1 MPTIDFNKLV
11 QGLNES
17 ANALPI
23 TFDFNEIAEQF
34 NQFANA
40 MMMIT
45 GTNNWQYINHQWQ
58 NYQISNS
65 VPDREQLSA
74 LSYRIQKDC
83 SIKIEPDYLHKMITV
98 LFNKQSADYLL
109 FLQNGEIHSILHNLL
124 WSEEANKQE
133 VMNSTRMVFYRKE
146 RYLMI
151 MKNLGY
157 CLFQFTDNGLQIIH
171 YSQSV

>member
-1 MPTIDFNKLV
+1 M
-11 QGLNES
+11 
-17 ANALPI
+17 
-23 TFDFNEIAEQF
+23 
-34 NQFANA
+34 
-40 MMMIT
+40 
-45 GTNNWQYINHQWQ
+45 
-58 NYQISNS
+58 
-65 VPDREQLSA
+65 
-74 LSYRIQKDC
+74 SYLIQKDC
-83 SIKIEPDYLHKMITV
+83 SIKIEPDYLHKMITI

-124 WSEEANKQE
+124 WSGDENKQE